1 MYRLLPRNHAN
12 KFSKQYSIKYNY
24 RKMKKI
30 ESKHIS
36 IVMAPPVLETL
47 IVGPPHIAVLYFEG
61 SKMHF
66 MLQAQ
71 ENFTN

>member
-1 MYRLLPRNHAN
+1 
-12 KFSKQYSIKYNY
+12 
-24 RKMKKI
+24 MKKI
-30 ESKHIS
+30 ESNHIS
-36 IVMAPPVLETL
+36 IVMVPPVLETL